1 MNLTL
6 AQIFGE
12 GASQTSTTVTIQ
24 KSALQGLVPSAN
36 NQAEA
41 ILAAII
47 KTAVQQF
54 EGWLIDPS
62 GNVVLSPDNLSI
74 DYDNSALY
82 DLITIKQWRIQV
94 LNKKIRHNF
103 LILTY
108 LPYAD

>member
-36 NQAEA
+36 NHAKA

-47 KTAVQQF
+47 KTAAQQF
-54 EGWLIDPS
+54 EGWLTDES
-62 GNVVLSPDNLSI
+62 GNVVLSPDNFSI

-82 DLITIKQWRIQV
+82 DVIGVK
-94 LNKKIRHNF
+94 
-103 LILTY
+103 
-108 LPYAD
+108 